1 MYEEHLQ
8 VGELLDLH
16 QKLVCHLKML
26 VDQILVDVVLLLSFD
41 LGIALTL
48 PGMDSKKIHGK
59 GKREKGKEMW
69 RVSARFCQGREIRM
83 SNKKINTKINKKT
96 HLSCFHG
103 CLHHGI

>member
-16 QKLVCHLKML
+16 QKLVCHLKMQ

-59 GKREKGKEMW
+59 RE
-69 RVSARFCQGREIRM
+69 RNVASVSQACICQGREI
-83 SNKKINTKINKKT
+83 
-96 HLSCFHG
+96 
-103 CLHHGI
+103 